1 LKYILSFCELKFI
14 WGDPELSEI
23 KRMNLDREL
32 KALLDSVGS
41 SANLTYERLFLKKSF
56 LKKSKIM
63 TKQTECLKKII
74 LSYHHT

>member
-1 LKYILSFCELKFI
+1 MSLKRI
-14 WGDPELSEI
+14 DPELSEI